1 MVISYYV
8 LTSCKMD
15 ILKNLITQHFSKLI
29 LQVWSRSSLYCIR
42 TIGSG
47 YGLSCLFVPGDRH
60 VIVGTKQGSIQI
72 FDLDKGTIHILHKHL
87 YSTKLNWTS

>member
-1 MVISYYV
+1 
-8 LTSCKMD
+8 MD
-15 ILKNLITQHFSKLI
+15 ILKTLIAQHFSKLI

-60 VIVGTKQGSIQI
+60 VIVGKDFCKTFCFAYTLGLQALS
-72 FDLDKGTIHILHKHL
+72 
-87 YSTKLNWTS
+87 LNLSMIIVVDCKAVAK